1 MIDLEICGDSFESA
15 QLAAEYK
22 FKRIELCANLSEGGT
37 TPSFGMVQKC
47 ASLKTIEVHVMIR
60 PRPGSFVCSQTDLD
74 IMARDMVAAA
84 IAGAKGVVFGC
95 LTKENE
101 LDLQAT
107 LYLAEV
113 ALKQKLE
120 FTFHRAIDS
129 TPDSLKTLAHLHKM
143 GFSRVLTSGSKTSV
157 NDGLHQLKEMVS
169 FSQKNPIQIM
179 AGGGVNAVN
188 AKPLVDL
195 GIHALHFTARKKTNA
210 ILPSGMGEDF
220 EVDEA
225 KIKQILK
232 SLAE

>member
-15 QLAAEYK
+15 LLAADYK
-22 FKRIELCANLSEGGT
+22 FKRIELCANLTEGGT
-37 TPSFGMVQKC
+37 TPSFGMIQKC

-129 TPDSLKTLAHLHKM
+129 TPNSLKTLEHLHKL
-143 GFSRVLTSGSKTSV
+143 GFSRILTSGSKTSV
-157 NDGLHQLKEMVS
+157 TEGLNQLKEMVS

-179 AGGGVNAVN
+179 AGGGVNATN
-188 AKPLVDL
+188 AKQLAEI
-195 GIHALHFTARKKTNA
+195 GIHALHFTARKKISNN
-210 ILPSGMGEDF
+210 LPAGMGEDF
-220 EVDEA
+220 ENDEE
-225 KIKQILK
+225 KIKQILNTL
-232 SLAE
+232 S

>member
-15 QLAAEYK
+15 QLAADYK

-37 TPSFGMVQKC
+37 TPSFGMIQKC
-47 ASLKTIEVHVMIR
+47 TALKTIEVHVMIR

-74 IMARDMVAAA
+74 VMARDMLAAA

-95 LTKENE
+95 LTKEND

-129 TPDSLKTLAHLHKM
+129 TPDPLKTLAHLHKM
-143 GFSRVLTSGSKTSV
+143 GFARVLTSGSKTNV
-157 NDGLHQLKEMVS
+157 NDGMGQLKKMIEY
-169 FSQKNPIQIM
+169 SQKNPIQIM
-179 AGGGVNAVN
+179 AGGGVNATN
-188 AKPLVDL
+188 AKLISDM
-195 GIHALHFTARKKTNA
+195 GIHALHFTARKKINSN
-210 ILPSGMGEDF
+210 LPAGMGEDF
-220 EVDEA
+220 EVDEE

-232 SLAE
+232 VLS

>member
-15 QLAAEYK
+15 KLAADYN

-37 TPSFGMVQKC
+37 TPSFGMIQKC
-47 ASLKTIEVHVMIR
+47 TSLKTIEVHVMIR
-60 PRPGSFVCSQTDLD
+60 SRPGSFVCRQTDLD
-74 IMARDMVAAA
+74 IMARDMLAAA

-129 TPDSLKTLAHLHKM
+129 TPDPLKTIEHLHKM

-157 NDGLHQLKEMVS
+157 NEGMNQLKEMVN

-179 AGGGVNAVN
+179 AGGGVNATN
-188 AKPLVDL
+188 AKLISDL
-195 GIHALHFTARKKTNA
+195 GIHALHFTARKKTNS
-210 ILPSGMGEDF
+210 ILPSGIGEDF
-220 EVDEA
+220 EVDEE

-232 SLAE
+232 VLS